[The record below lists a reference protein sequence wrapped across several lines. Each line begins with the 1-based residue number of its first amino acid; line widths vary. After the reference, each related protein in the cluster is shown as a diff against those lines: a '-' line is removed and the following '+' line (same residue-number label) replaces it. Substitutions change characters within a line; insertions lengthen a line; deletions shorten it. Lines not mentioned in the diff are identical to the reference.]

1 MFTHYALTALVALVS
16 TQAAL
21 AEVTPSEP
29 GPNASYTAGKTCRVT
44 WEADTE
50 STTAWKNMAIQLM
63 SGSNF
68 DMQHVTTVASAQDG
82 TVAGVVEY
90 TCPEVTPYSNIY
102 FYQFTA
108 TDADTKAWT
117 TRFTITSPTGET
129 TDPANK
135 VQPNSGDAIPWGV
148 GTLVDPSQAVAPPAS
163 AGGSG
168 STGSSAAASTSS
180 TSATSTATGAT
191 GATGSSSAAVAGAT
205 TSSSKAISS
214 SASVRSSST
223 SSATAA
229 AASGTST
236 TIENGALSN
245 MVNSR
250 VLQVTLLFS
259 ATALFL

>member
-1 MFTHYALTALVALVS
+1 
-16 TQAAL
+16 
-21 AEVTPSEP
+21 
-29 GPNASYTAGKTCRVT
+29 
-44 WEADTE
+44 
-50 STTAWKNMAIQLM
+50 MAIQLM
-63 SGSNF
+63 SRSNF

-90 TCPEVTPYSNIY
+90 TCPE
-102 FYQFTA
+102 FTA
-108 TDADTKAWT
+108 TNADTKAWT

-129 TDPANK
+129 TNPANK

-163 AGGSG
+163 AGGSD
-168 STGSSAAASTSS
+168 STGSSVAASTSS
-180 TSATSTATGAT
+180 TAATGTAT

-229 AASGTST
+229 AASGTT
-236 TIENGALSN
+236 ETIENGALSN

-250 VLQVTLLFS
+250 VLQAALLFS